1 MKIFILNIPNK
12 FKPSKQKF
20 KYPRHNFDYGVEQ
33 DFLQFLLN
41 NKHLV
46 TNNPI
51 DADWHYLPVF
61 WTRYFIEKDFQSTSS
76 LELETVKD
84 YILDDNKTFTVC
96 QYDDDCIVN
105 LGNTKLFLSSNKSR
119 TGFDIPLL
127 SKDHPI
133 PFFKKEKKIKAS
145 FAGRIRTHPIRAE
158 LDFLKSEKGFEILDT
173 DGLSKFKY
181 RNLILSSMVSICP
194 RGYGLSSFRFY
205 ESMQLGSVPLLFSD
219 IDNRP
224 FQNFIEWD
232 LFSIYASSA
241 ADLKLKIK
249 DYSDQDLIY
258 MGHMAKEYYNSYLS
272 FQKWPILLIK
282 QLRNI

>member
-1 MKIFILNIPNK
+1 MKIFILNIPDL

-33 DFLQFLLN
+33 DFLTFLLN
-41 NKHLV
+41 NKHLL
-46 TNNPI
+46 TNNPN

-61 WTRYFIEKDFQSTSS
+61 WTRYFIGNNFQSASS
-76 LELETVKD
+76 IELESIKN
-84 YILDDNKTFTVC
+84 YILNDNKTFTVC

-119 TGFDIPLL
+119 MGFDIPLL
-127 SKDHPI
+127 SKDHSR
-133 PFFKKEKKIKAS
+133 PFFQKEKKITAS
-145 FAGRIRTHPIRAE
+145 FAGRIRTHPIREE
-158 LDFLKSEKGFEILDT
+158 LNLLKSDNGFEILDT
-173 DGLSKFKY
+173 DKLSKFKY

-224 FQNFIEWD
+224 FKNFIEWD
-232 LFSIYASSA
+232 LVSIYTSNAT
-241 ADLKLKIK
+241 DLKQKINE
-249 DYSDQDLIY
+249 YSDQDLVY
-258 MGHMAKEYYNSYLS
+258 MGQMAKDFYNSYLS

-282 QLRNI
+282 HLRNL